1 MFEHTPTLY
10 LKLES
15 AKIGQKDFGG
25 ELGFSPVSGR
35 RQVTIV
41 HEGAYL

>member
-1 MFEHTPTLY
+1 MLPLS
-10 LKLES
+10 LNLES
-15 AKIGQKDFGG
+15 AKIDQKDFSG

>member
-1 MFEHTPTLY
+1 MLPLS
-10 LKLES
+10 LNLES
-15 AKIGQKDFGG
+15 AKIGQKVFGG
-25 ELGFSPVSGR
+25 ELRSSPVSGR